1 MFKFVIPVSL
11 YKDKKYNNLRRSEL
25 ILISNIFHSYL
36 NMTNTILP
44 IIELTNIIISIELS
58 CYNKTLFDSS
68 EQLIL
73 PSWDSEQFE
82 FLYRS
87 NISRITKNLDFE
99 SEVHDD
105 YLIKKIINKEL
116 DPNNISNLSTIEL
129 CPIKSKNIIDKLNER
144 SNQKIILKTST
155 MYKCRNCGKK
165 SVTIT
170 EFQARSLD
178 ESSSL
183 SLCCTFCSYRWVA

>member
-11 YKDKKYNNLRRSEL
+11 YKDKKYNKLRRSEL
-25 ILISNIFHSYL
+25 ILISNIFQHYL
-36 NMTNTILP
+36 TKNNIILP
-44 IIELTNIIISIELS
+44 LTELTDIIISIELS

-73 PSWDSEQFE
+73 PSWDGEKFE

-87 NISRITKNLDFE
+87 NISRITKNLDYE
-99 SEVHDD
+99 SEVNDN
-105 YLIKKIINKEL
+105 YLIDKIIKKEL
-116 DPNNISNLSTIEL
+116 DPNKIGNLSIIEL
-129 CPIKSKNIIDKLNER
+129 CPNKSKNIIDKLNER

-178 ESSSL
+178 EASSL